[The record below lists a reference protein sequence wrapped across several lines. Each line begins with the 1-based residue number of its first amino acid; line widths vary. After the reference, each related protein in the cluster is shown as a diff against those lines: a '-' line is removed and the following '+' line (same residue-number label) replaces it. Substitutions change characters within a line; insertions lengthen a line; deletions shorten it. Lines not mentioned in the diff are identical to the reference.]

1 MKRTLATAH
10 QCPRCGS
17 IDVTIKAFGMPT
29 QTFWNYMEAYEALS
43 RAITMDA
50 LLWSDNEALDT
61 SLFDEDEDEDEY
73 SSWFCPEQG
82 RGVYAP
88 GNAYDHGGCVMF
100 EEEGDDVGAC
110 TCRSCGMRF
119 ADTSVDDDEEDED
132 NADSGDSIEH
142 S

>member
-50 LLWSDNEALDT
+50 LLWSDKDALDT
-61 SLFDEDEDEDEY
+61 SLFDEDEY

-88 GNAYDHGGCVMF
+88 GNAYDHGGCVIF

-119 ADTSVDDDEEDED
+119 ADTSVDDDEEDEEDEEEEEEED
-132 NADSGDSIEH
+132 NADS
-142 S
+142 